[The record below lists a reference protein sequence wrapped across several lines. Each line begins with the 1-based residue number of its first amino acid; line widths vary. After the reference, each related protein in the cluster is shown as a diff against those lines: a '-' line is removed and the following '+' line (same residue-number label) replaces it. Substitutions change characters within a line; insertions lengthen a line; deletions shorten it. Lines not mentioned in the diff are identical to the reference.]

1 MGFFKSNA
9 DHTQFFLYALIANPD
24 WVIPGE
30 PTRKKTDKAQ
40 ACMELTIRWEFSAW
54 HSQSESH

>member
-9 DHTQFFLYALIANPD
+9 DHTQLLLYALMVTAH

-30 PTRKKTDKAQ
+30 PTRDRTDEAQ
-40 ACMELTIRWEFSAW
+40 ACVGLTVWWEF
-54 HSQSESH
+54 